1 MNDKVRSKEKYSYG
15 GFFLGQNIIYAL
27 IAAFLMVYYTE
38 VVSLKAVD
46 VGIMFAIAR
55 LWDAINDPIMG
66 IIIDKVK
73 LKSGKFIP
81 WIRTVTFLLPIIVII
96 LFTNPFV
103 DAEYNIKLIYA
114 YITYIA
120 FGMIYTLSDVPI
132 FALSTVVSS
141 DVNERTA
148 YLMTGRFFALIGS
161 LIAIVIFPL
170 IATKIG
176 LAPSAYLMAII
187 AFFTMLPFVFF
198 GKERIQHKESE
209 EKVTIG
215 KMVKMVFSNKYLLIY
230 FISFILLRGLMLNQI
245 TSNYFYAFVM
255 NNTSIIS
262 IVALLSI
269 LPGLLLAV
277 IAPKLIKKLGK
288 IKLYISLNVIGALAG
303 LLLFFVGYNSSLVV
317 ILLATLMSFPITA
330 SSIMMGLFVGDCIE
344 YGQYTTGYRNEA
356 LSFSV
361 QTFTNKAST
370 AITALIGGVAL
381 SAIGYVDASSVD
393 QKVGHGLFTLTTIIP
408 AIGIII
414 SITFFAIFYKLTEKK
429 VKEMIIKNNQE
440 N

>member
-1 MNDKVRSKEKYSYG
+1 MNDKVTSKEKYSYG

-27 IAAFLMVYYTE
+27 IAGFLMIYYTE

-73 LKSGKFIP
+73 LKSGKFLP

-96 LFTNPFV
+96 LFTNPFA
-103 DAEYNIKLIYA
+103 DAAYNIKLIYA

-120 FGMIYTLSDVPI
+120 FGMVYTLSDVPI
-132 FALSTVVSS
+132 FAQSTVVSS
-141 DVNERTA
+141 DVNERTS

-161 LIAIVIFPL
+161 LVAIVIFPL

-198 GKERIQHKESE
+198 GKERIHDKENSE
-209 EKVTIG
+209 KITVG
-215 KMVKMVFSNKYLLIY
+215 KMIKVVFSNKYLLIY
-230 FISFILLRGLMLNQI
+230 FTSFILLRGLMINQI
-245 TSNYFYAFVM
+245 TGNYFYAFVM
-255 NNTSIIS
+255 ENTAIIS

-269 LPGLLLAV
+269 IPGLLLAV
-277 IAPKLIKKLGK
+277 VAPKLIRKLGK
-288 IKLYISLNVIGALAG
+288 IKLYIILNLIGAVAG
-303 LLLFFVGYNSSLVV
+303 ILLFFVGYNSTLVV
-317 ILLATLMSFPITA
+317 IILATLMSFPITA

-344 YGQYTTGYRNEA
+344 YGEYKTGHRNEA

-381 SAIGYVDASSVD
+381 SAIGYVDASSVND
-393 QKVGHGLFTLTTIIP
+393 QVGHSLFTLTTIIP
-408 AIGIII
+408 AVGVVI
-414 SITFFAIFYKLTEKK
+414 SILVFAMFYKLTESK
-429 VKEMIIKNNQE
+429 VKDMIKANNE
-440 N
+440 KK